1 MVLETQGAIS
11 HKRAKMN
18 VPIAATKRALAT
30 LGCVEG
36 DTVDLSSLAGFVA
49 ATGGSGSTTTA
60 LADSRFSMRVST
72 RAGRAGG
79 GTGVV
84 EGACASRSRAW
95 VMCALPA
102 WVCPERAVVDRMLPV
117 NCRRA
122 PISSALKA

>member
-1 MVLETQGAIS
+1 MVLEIQGAIS
-11 HKRAKMN
+11 HKRAKMK

-30 LGCVEG
+30 LGCVDL

-49 ATGGSGSTTTA
+49 ATDGSGSTTAA
-60 LADSRFSMRVST
+60 LADSRFSMR
-72 RAGRAGG
+72 AGRAGG
-79 GTGVV
+79 GVTGIV

-102 WVCPERAVVDRMLPV
+102 WVCSERPVVDRMLPV
-117 NCRRA
+117 NCWRA